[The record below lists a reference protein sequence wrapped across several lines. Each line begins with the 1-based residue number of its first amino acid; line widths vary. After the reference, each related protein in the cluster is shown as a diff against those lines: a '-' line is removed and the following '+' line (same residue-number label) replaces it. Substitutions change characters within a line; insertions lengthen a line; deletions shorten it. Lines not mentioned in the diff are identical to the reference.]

1 MSSIS
6 LTYFD
11 SPGRAE
17 PVRLALRLG
26 GLPFTDKRLNFQ
38 QFGEL
43 RSSGAL
49 PLGSV
54 PLLEIDGVTYVQTAA
69 MLRYVA
75 KIGDASLYPADPL
88 AALAVDSV
96 IDCINDT
103 WYGALMPSLFE
114 RDVERKMSMRAQ
126 FVAGAMTK
134 VLTYIDG
141 VLARSGGPFVAGEAL
156 SLADLTLVGPLLQ
169 IRGGRLDGV
178 GPELLDA
185 WPRIGALV
193 DAYLAHPRIVALSQ
207 G

>member
-1 MSSIS
+1 
-6 LTYFD
+6 
-11 SPGRAE
+11 
-17 PVRLALRLG
+17 
-26 GLPFTDKRLNFQ
+26 
-38 QFGEL
+38 
-43 RSSGAL
+43 
-49 PLGSV
+49 
-54 PLLEIDGVTYVQTAA
+54 
-69 MLRYVA
+69 
-75 KIGDASLYPADPL
+75 
-88 AALAVDSV
+88 
-96 IDCINDT
+96 
-103 WYGALMPSLFE
+103 
-114 RDVERKMSMRAQ
+114 
-126 FVAGAMTK
+126 MTK

>member
-17 PVRLALRLG
+17 PVRVALRLG
-26 GLPFTDKRLNFQ
+26 GLHFTDKRLNFQ

-43 RSSGAL
+43 RASGAL

>member
-1 MSSIS
+1 MPSIS

-26 GLPFTDKRLNFQ
+26 GLPFTDRRLSFQ

-43 RSSGAL
+43 RASGAL

-96 IDCINDT
+96 IDCVNDT
-103 WYGALMPSLFE
+103 WYSALMPSLFE
-114 RDVERKMSMRAQ
+114 RDVERKMAMRAQ
-126 FVAGAMTK
+126 FAAGAMTK

-156 SLADLTLVGPLLQ
+156 TLADLTLVGPLLQ